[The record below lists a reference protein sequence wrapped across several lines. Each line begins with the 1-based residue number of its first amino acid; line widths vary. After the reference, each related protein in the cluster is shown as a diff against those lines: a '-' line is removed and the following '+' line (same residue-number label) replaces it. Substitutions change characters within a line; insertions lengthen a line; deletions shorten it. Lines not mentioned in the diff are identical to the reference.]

1 MTLETPDRQ
10 NAEVLLTYVTEA
22 PAWKPSYRVVVGGD
36 GKVML
41 EGWAIVDNVSGEDW
55 KGVLVGVGA
64 SSALAFR
71 YDLWSVRRI
80 DRDLLQGEEKFAIA
94 PPTGVSP
101 YAETGPAEELVSLA
115 GDEVRD
121 DAVAS
126 FSGST
131 SLENQ
136 YVVDGQSATGDT
148 GVIQGVVTDSRTGEK
163 LAGATVV
170 AASPA
175 LTQTQTAI
183 TDDNGNYRIANLPP
197 GNYVLTFYYAD
208 MTLERSGI
216 KVDKNKIASVA
227 QRIDQSKSGG
237 ETIKITARAPT
248 IDVASTTTGVTID
261 KEYLLNSPTGH
272 TFTNVVG
279 TAAGAQSDGYS
290 APPPPPP
297 VQQGD
302 QKLAG
307 IASKVVQSKRD
318 VLIEAHGA
326 TAADAS
332 KRAEAVR
339 NKLVDDG
346 VPAARIHVKPEVGG
360 DGIRVLAIAPGAP
373 AGASAPPTARAQMPD
388 TPVGE
393 SHFMAERP
401 MNVRAGT
408 SAMVAMV
415 HSETTGGVV
424 YLYDPISERGDGRYA
439 FKAVRLDNP
448 TNDTLEPG
456 PVTVY
461 GDGRF
466 IGEGITE
473 PVPPRAAVVVP
484 FALDRQ
490 VVIEHVDNEKDRIAK
505 LVTAQRG
512 ILTAEVQHRRSTR
525 FTITSRLHEPTKVYL
540 RHRLESGYA
549 LVEAPSTST
558 KVGDSQLFEVDLAPG
573 ETKYVTIAEAT
584 PMERRLDLGTDEA
597 IGMLGVYVEDPEAT
611 PALKAQLEALLDT
624 HKKGA
629 DLVEKIATLREELA
643 EYKARE
649 GELHAQLVT
658 LKLVKTGGDLM
669 TALRQKLVETSNAV
683 QKTTVAI
690 VDAQEQVMLT
700 KVKFENQLADLHL
713 DDALKT
719 PLARG
724 R

>member
-1 MTLETPDRQ
+1 M
-10 NAEVLLTYVTEA
+10 
-22 PAWKPSYRVVVGGD
+22 
-36 GKVML
+36 
-41 EGWAIVDNVSGEDW
+41 
-55 KGVLVGVGA
+55 
-64 SSALAFR
+64 
-71 YDLWSVRRI
+71 
-80 DRDLLQGEEKFAIA
+80 
-94 PPTGVSP
+94 
-101 YAETGPAEELVSLA
+101 
-115 GDEVRD
+115 
-121 DAVAS
+121 
-126 FSGST
+126 
-131 SLENQ
+131 
-136 YVVDGQSATGDT
+136 
-148 GVIQGVVTDSRTGEK
+148 
-163 LAGATVV
+163 
-170 AASPA
+170 
-175 LTQTQTAI
+175 
-183 TDDNGNYRIANLPP
+183 
-197 GNYVLTFYYAD
+197 
-208 MTLERSGI
+208 
-216 KVDKNKIASVA
+216 
-227 QRIDQSKSGG
+227 
-237 ETIKITARAPT
+237 
-248 IDVASTTTGVTID
+248 
-261 KEYLLNSPTGH
+261 
-272 TFTNVVG
+272 
-279 TAAGAQSDGYS
+279 
-290 APPPPPP
+290 
-297 VQQGD
+297 
-302 QKLAG
+302 
-307 IASKVVQSKRD
+307 VQSKKD
-318 VLIEAHGA
+318 VVIEAYGP

-332 KRAEAVR
+332 KRADAVR

-346 VPAARIHVKPEVGG
+346 VPAARIHVSAKVGG
-360 DGIRVLAIAPGAP
+360 DSIHVLAIAPGAT

-415 HSETTGGVV
+415 HGETTGGVV
-424 YLYDPISERGDGRYA
+424 YLYDPISDRGDGRYA

-473 PVPPRAAVVVP
+473 PVPPRASVVVP

-490 VVIEHVDNEKDRIAK
+490 VVIEHIDNEKDRIAK

-549 LVEAPSTST
+549 LVEAPSQFT
-558 KVGDSQLFEVDLAPG
+558 KVGDSQLFEVDLGPG

-584 PMERRLDLGTDEA
+584 PVERRLDLGTDEA
-597 IGMLGVYVEDPEAT
+597 LGMLGVYVDDPDAS
-611 PALKAQLEALLDT
+611 PALKAQLQALLDT

-629 DLVEKIATLREELA
+629 ELVEKIDGLREELA

-658 LKLVKTGGDLM
+658 LKMVKTGGDLM
-669 TALRQKLVETSNAV
+669 TSLRQKLVETSDAV
-683 QKTTVAI
+683 QKTTLAI

-700 KVKFENQLADLHL
+700 KVKFQNQLADLHL
-713 DDALKT
+713 DDATRT